1 MKLYCH
7 PEIKEFLSF
16 YKTSDR
22 NEVLKLSVL
31 YTIYSLRSNY
41 TCYPSVQDLQG
52 ILLNAGKLKSLES
65 TISEMKQKLDM
76 IKQEIGGLESSLTK
90 TSKQKV
96 TQVEPIQRLPKE
108 VVSVLKPTSF
118 QPISFQGKR
127 SFSAPHITK
136 APSLWRQGD
145 QSVFRN
151 NFAENKPNS
160 RNFLF
165 RDTSPPNFRG
175 HNYKEYITT
184 WDRANTPNSANGIYP
199 GWWLALTELDVK
211 PQKISQKITQSDI
224 KFPNK
229 TERKVWAD
237 SGRKIEPDKVEE
249 PKILIPRTK
258 PQPSIKFVP
267 KTSEK
272 SAEANFSSVESSGNE
287 ARVHFLDKQHAN
299 WVGDFSKVV
308 KGSAGRISNPT
319 SKEISYTESSKK
331 DHSSGY
337 TSSSMT
343 NYVPSSEMR
352 QFYQG
357 EFNRFLES
365 KNGESYASGKGR
377 SLYQNSLSSDDQK
390 SSFL

>member
-175 HNYKEYITT
+175 HNYNISVQVSNYNNRKYP
-184 WDRANTPNSANGIYP
+184 DRG
-199 GWWLALTELDVK
+199 
-211 PQKISQKITQSDI
+211 
-224 KFPNK
+224 
-229 TERKVWAD
+229 
-237 SGRKIEPDKVEE
+237 
-249 PKILIPRTK
+249 
-258 PQPSIKFVP
+258 
-267 KTSEK
+267 
-272 SAEANFSSVESSGNE
+272 
-287 ARVHFLDKQHAN
+287 
-299 WVGDFSKVV
+299 
-308 KGSAGRISNPT
+308 
-319 SKEISYTESSKK
+319 
-331 DHSSGY
+331 
-337 TSSSMT
+337 
-343 NYVPSSEMR
+343 
-352 QFYQG
+352 
-357 EFNRFLES
+357 
-365 KNGESYASGKGR
+365 
-377 SLYQNSLSSDDQK
+377 
-390 SSFL
+390 

>member
-1 MKLYCH
+1 MKLYSY
-7 PEIKEFLSF
+7 PEIKDFLSF

-41 TCYPSVQDLQG
+41 TSYPSVKDLQA

-65 TISEMKQKLDM
+65 TISEMKQKLEM
-76 IKQEIGGLESSLTK
+76 IKQEIGGLESSLSRNSEKK
-90 TSKQKV
+90 TA
-96 TQVEPIQRLPKE
+96 QVEAVQRSPKE

-118 QPISFQGKR
+118 NGKR
-127 SFSAPHITK
+127 SLSAPHISK

-151 NFAENKPNS
+151 NFAECKPNS

-165 RDTSPPNFRG
+165 RDASPPNFRG
-175 HNYKEYITT
+175 HNYKEYITSWAGAT
-184 WDRANTPNSANGIYP
+184 TPDSGNGIYP
-199 GWWLALTELDVK
+199 DWWMALTELDVK
-211 PQKISQKITQSDI
+211 PDKISQKITQSKI
-224 KFPNK
+224 KFPIK
-229 TERKVWAD
+229 TERKVWVD
-237 SGRKIEPDKVEE
+237 SDRYSEAEEVEE
-249 PKILIPRTK
+249 PKTLIPRTK
-258 PQPSIKFVP
+258 PQPSVKFVP

-287 ARVHFLDKQHAN
+287 ARVHFIDKQHAN

-308 KGSAGRISNPT
+308 KGSAGRVSNPT
-319 SKEISYTESSKK
+319 SKEISYTESSRK
-331 DHSSGY
+331 DLSSGY

-377 SLYQNSLSSDDQK
+377 GLYQNSLSSDDQK